1 MVNSSNKIDRRIG
14 YIKDSMRFFGRGIMQ
29 EKKIME
35 KLVDILLQEKLITAE
50 EKNRMVVL
58 IEKGGG

>member
-1 MVNSSNKIDRRIG
+1 
-14 YIKDSMRFFGRGIMQ
+14 MQ

-50 EKNRMVVL
+50 EKNRMVEL